1 MSDTRKNKKPNV
13 PNLRFPGFSGE
24 WENCTLGQL
33 GDIKG
38 GGTPDTL
45 TSKYWNGGIQWFT
58 PSEIGKTKY
67 VYKSER
73 TISNEGLINSSAKL
87 LPPKSILLSSRATVG
102 ECSIN
107 LEECC
112 TNQGFQSFVPNTL
125 VESEFLYYRLLTH
138 KKELIRKACGS
149 TFLEISAK
157 QIGSIS
163 SSIPEKREQEKILRF
178 LSLIDERIAIQNK
191 VIERYES
198 LIKAL
203 NQRHFRRVQADETLK
218 FVKLSDVLQERREYR
233 ENDGTFPHASL
244 SKEGVDVKT
253 DRYDRDFLVR
263 DEDKKY
269 KVTRF
274 NDICYNP
281 ANLKF
286 GVITRNKIGT
296 LIFSPIYVTFSISE
310 NCNPEYI
317 EYYLTEPDFIRKMLR
332 FEQGTVYERMAV
344 SPEDFLSECIRIPD
358 RQSQV
363 KHARLISEIKGYLGS
378 EMHLLKNWL
387 IVKHHILSELFI

>member
-1 MSDTRKNKKPNV
+1 M
-13 PNLRFPGFSGE
+13 
-24 WENCTLGQL
+24 
-33 GDIKG
+33 
-38 GGTPDTL
+38 
-45 TSKYWNGGIQWFT
+45 
-58 PSEIGKTKY
+58 
-67 VYKSER
+67 
-73 TISNEGLINSSAKL
+73 
-87 LPPKSILLSSRATVG
+87 
-102 ECSIN
+102 
-107 LEECC
+107 
-112 TNQGFQSFVPNTL
+112 
-125 VESEFLYYRLLTH
+125 
-138 KKELIRKACGS
+138 
-149 TFLEISAK
+149 
-157 QIGSIS
+157 
-163 SSIPEKREQEKILRF
+163 
-178 LSLIDERIAIQNK
+178 
-191 VIERYES
+191 
-198 LIKAL
+198 
-203 NQRHFRRVQADETLK
+203 
-218 FVKLSDVLQERREYR
+218 SDVLQERREYR

>member
-45 TSKYWNGGIQWFT
+45 TNKYWNGGIQWFT

-67 VYKSER
+67 VRKSER
-73 TISNEGLINSSAKL
+73 TISSDGLSNSSAKL

-157 QIGSIS
+157 QIGSIP
-163 SSIPEKREQEKILRF
+163 SSIPERKEQEKIVSF
-178 LSLIDERIAIQNK
+178 LSL
-191 VIERYES
+191 
-198 LIKAL
+198 L
-203 NQRHFRRVQADETLK
+203 RRGHWV
-218 FVKLSDVLQERREYR
+218 F
-233 ENDGTFPHASL
+233 
-244 SKEGVDVKT
+244 
-253 DRYDRDFLVR
+253 
-263 DEDKKY
+263 
-269 KVTRF
+269 
-274 NDICYNP
+274 
-281 ANLKF
+281 
-286 GVITRNKIGT
+286 
-296 LIFSPIYVTFSISE
+296 
-310 NCNPEYI
+310 
-317 EYYLTEPDFIRKMLR
+317 
-332 FEQGTVYERMAV
+332 
-344 SPEDFLSECIRIPD
+344 
-358 RQSQV
+358 
-363 KHARLISEIKGYLGS
+363 
-378 EMHLLKNWL
+378 
-387 IVKHHILSELFI
+387 